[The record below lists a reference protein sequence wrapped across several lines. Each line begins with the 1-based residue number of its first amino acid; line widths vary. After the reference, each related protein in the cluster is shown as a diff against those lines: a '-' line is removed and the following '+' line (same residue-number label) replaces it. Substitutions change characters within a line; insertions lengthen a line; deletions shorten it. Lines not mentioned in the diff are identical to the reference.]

1 VPLDPTD
8 PPDPPVIEVTA
19 LGKRFGDVTAVDG
32 LSFTVARGEIL
43 GLLGPNGAG
52 KTTTLQI
59 LLGLTTPTTGLA
71 RVLGLDVGR
80 HRYEILQRVNFSSA
94 YVALP
99 PNLTARE
106 NLNVFARLYGV
117 RRPRAVIE
125 ALAERLGVAPLL
137 ERVTGGLSSGQLTRL
152 NLCKA
157 LLNEPEVL
165 FLDEPTASLDPE
177 VADRMRQTLRE
188 LQAER
193 GVTIVYTSHNMQEV
207 ERLCDRVLFLSRGR
221 AVATGTPR
229 EVMERARQ
237 ASLEDVFIRI
247 ARDGR
252 LQDAQE
258 DA

>member
-1 VPLDPTD
+1 VQEPPAPL
-8 PPDPPVIEVTA
+8 VIEVA
-19 LGKRFGDVTAVDG
+19 SLVKRFGDVVAVDG
-32 LSFTVARGEIL
+32 LTFSVARGEIL

-59 LLGLTTPTTGLA
+59 LLGLTTPTSGSA

-80 HRYEILQRVNFSSA
+80 HRYAILQRVNFSSA
-94 YVALP
+94 YTALP

-117 RRPRAVIE
+117 RRPRAVID
-125 ALAERLGVAPLL
+125 ALAERFGVAPLL
-137 ERVTGGLSSGQLTRL
+137 GRVTGGFSSGQLTRL

-157 LLNEPEVL
+157 LLNDPEVL

-177 VADRMRQTLRE
+177 VADRMLQTLRE
-188 LQAER
+188 LRAER
-193 GVTIVYTSHNMQEV
+193 GVSIVYTSHNMQEV

-221 AVATGTPR
+221 AVASGTPL
-229 EVMERARQ
+229 EVMERAQQ

-252 LQDAQE
+252 LRDASE
-258 DA
+258 EG

>member
-1 VPLDPTD
+1 VAEGAPAVPAIQ
-8 PPDPPVIEVTA
+8 VSG
-19 LGKRFGDVTAVDG
+19 LGKRFGDVVAVED
-32 LSFTVARGEIL
+32 LSFTVGRGEIL

-59 LLGLTTPTTGLA
+59 LLGLTTPTAGTA
-71 RVLGLDVGR
+71 RVLGLDVRR
-80 HRYEILQRVNFSSA
+80 HRYAVLQRVNFSSA
-94 YVALP
+94 YVSLP

-117 RRPRAVIE
+117 RRPRAVID
-125 ALAERLGVAPLL
+125 ALAERFGVAPLL
-137 ERVTGGLSSGQLTRL
+137 GRVTGALSSGQLTRL

-157 LLNEPEVL
+157 LLNDPEVL

-177 VADRMRQTLRE
+177 VADRMRGTLRE

-229 EVMERARQ
+229 EVMDRARQ

-252 LQDAQE
+252 LQDAGE
-258 DA
+258 DG

>member
-1 VPLDPTD
+1 MIAASHLTRSFGSRVAVEDATF
-8 PPDPPVIEVTA
+8 EVGA
-19 LGKRFGDVTAVDG
+19 
-32 LSFTVARGEIL
+32 GEIF

-59 LLGLTTPTTGLA
+59 LLGLTTPTTGRA
-71 RVLGLDVGR
+71 RVLGLDIGR
-80 HRYEILQRVNFSSA
+80 HRYEVLQRVNFSSA

-117 RRPRAVIE
+117 RRPRAVID
-125 ALAERLGVAPLL
+125 ALAERFGVAPLL
-137 ERVTGGLSSGQLTRL
+137 GRVTGALSSGQLTRL

-252 LQDAQE
+252 LQDAEE

>member
-1 VPLDPTD
+1 
-8 PPDPPVIEVTA
+8 
-19 LGKRFGDVTAVDG
+19 
-32 LSFTVARGEIL
+32 
-43 GLLGPNGAG
+43 
-52 KTTTLQI
+52 
-59 LLGLTTPTTGLA
+59 
-71 RVLGLDVGR
+71 
-80 HRYEILQRVNFSSA
+80 
-94 YVALP
+94 
-99 PNLTARE
+99 
-106 NLNVFARLYGV
+106 
-117 RRPRAVIE
+117 
-125 ALAERLGVAPLL
+125 
-137 ERVTGGLSSGQLTRL
+137 
-152 NLCKA
+152 
-157 LLNEPEVL
+157 
-165 FLDEPTASLDPE
+165 
-177 VADRMRQTLRE
+177 MRQTLRE